1 MEDVSYG
8 AYQQAWTRQRRG
20 LLVLLLDQSGSM
32 GARVQVAGHAYRKSE
47 AAASALNSVIS
58 SVIVNAPY
66 DPQTG
71 RRKDY
76 CDILVLGYG
85 DHVSSLLNS
94 SFSPV
99 SVADLAANPRGQQV
113 VQVEGRTERRPYW
126 IDPYAYSQKT
136 ETAQALL
143 RANESITTWLRTD
156 ARRRLSFPP
165 IVMNITDGMHNGVGD
180 PRVEAQRIR
189 HLDTE
194 DGNVLIFN
202 CHITTLDV
210 EPLVLPAGRAEIAA
224 RIQPQ
229 DRECAELLFDM
240 SSPIPES
247 MRNQARTVFGFNLAA
262 GSRGF
267 VYNADA
273 KDLMNFLNWGTR
285 QTQPE
290 RRF

>member
-1 MEDVSYG
+1 VEDVSYG

-32 GARVQVAGHAYRKSE
+32 GARVQGAGQVKKCE

-85 DHVSSLLNS
+85 DRVTSLLNS

-99 SVADLAANPRGQQV
+99 SVSDLAANPRGQQV
-113 VQVEGRTERRPYW
+113 VQIEGRTERRPYW
-126 IDPYAYSQKT
+126 IDPYAYSQRT
-136 ETAQALL
+136 ETAQALQHAGGAI
-143 RANESITTWLRTD
+143 ANWLHAD
-156 ARRRLSFPP
+156 SRRRLSFPP

-189 HLDTE
+189 QLDTE

-202 CHITTLDV
+202 CHITTLNV
-210 EPLVLPAGRAEIAA
+210 EPLVLPASRAEIAG

-229 DRECAELLFDM
+229 DRECAELLFDL
-240 SSPIPES
+240 SSPIPET
-247 MRNQARTVFGFNLAA
+247 MRTQARTVFGFTLAA

-290 RRF
+290 RRA